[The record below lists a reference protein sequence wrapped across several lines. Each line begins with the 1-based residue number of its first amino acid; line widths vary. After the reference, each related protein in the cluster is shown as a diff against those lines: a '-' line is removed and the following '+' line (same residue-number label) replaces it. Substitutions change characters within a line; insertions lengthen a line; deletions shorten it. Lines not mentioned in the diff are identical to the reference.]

1 MKNKTRSL
9 LWPVLVVLVA
19 VVVMVA
25 SCQPAAKPTEAP
37 AAKPTEA
44 PAAQPTAEEAATVE
58 PTEEEEEHEPV
69 TLRFLQWSSSS
80 KESMHQ
86 LFFDEFTA
94 EYPWIT
100 VELEA
105 VPFPEFF
112 ETLTAQAAAGNL
124 ADVVAADSPEIK
136 HLAYNGVILPLVPD
150 VFSEEELDDFLPSM
164 LEEASYQG
172 QLYGVGTS
180 TSACGLYYNVDL
192 LAAAGIEA
200 PTTLEDGW
208 TAEEAREAWL
218 ALTQRT
224 SPDAP
229 PEVWGVMGRN
239 GPLALSSYH
248 GVGWLRSAGEPG
260 SPTYQGISPDGLSVD
275 GYLNTPEVIEAL
287 HFLQDLH
294 QVDKVAPLE
303 QIPDA
308 FPTGQAATIEW
319 SQSLINKLETNYP
332 DLNWSIM
339 PLPYFETGFS
349 HAGSFVYT
357 LSRDSQHPE
366 EAAMLI
372 QWLTTP
378 EHIAY
383 WSEVAPG
390 TNLPLRKSVYEIIT
404 DYQEMPLLMLYDTM
418 LQWGKSRPTTP
429 GFREYSAIVGTGLK
443 DIMLGAPVEEAVDQM
458 VMDIDAA
465 LAAYK

>member
-1 MKNKTRSL
+1 MLFRS
-9 LWPVLVVLVA
+9 
-19 VVVMVA
+19 
-25 SCQPAAKPTEAP
+25 
-37 AAKPTEA
+37 
-44 PAAQPTAEEAATVE
+44 
-58 PTEEEEEHEPV
+58 
-69 TLRFLQWSSSS
+69 
-80 KESMHQ
+80 
-86 LFFDEFTA
+86 
-94 EYPWIT
+94 
-100 VELEA
+100 
-105 VPFPEFF
+105 
-112 ETLTAQAAAGNL
+112 
-124 ADVVAADSPEIK
+124 
-136 HLAYNGVILPLVPD
+136 
-150 VFSEEELDDFLPSM
+150 
-164 LEEASYQG
+164 
-172 QLYGVGTS
+172 
-180 TSACGLYYNVDL
+180 
-192 LAAAGIEA
+192 
-200 PTTLEDGW
+200 
-208 TAEEAREAWL
+208 
-218 ALTQRT
+218 
-224 SPDAP
+224 
-229 PEVWGVMGRN
+229 
-239 GPLALSSYH
+239 
-248 GVGWLRSAGEPG
+248 
-260 SPTYQGISPDGLSVD
+260 
-275 GYLNTPEVIEAL
+275 
-287 HFLQDLH
+287 
-294 QVDKVAPLE
+294 
-303 QIPDA
+303 
-308 FPTGQAATIEW
+308 IEW